1 MGYKRAK
8 FMALDNEILEQFESK
23 VPKGQ
28 WTKKIEEL
36 MRVYVEE
43 NQKGG
48 D

>member
-8 FMALDNEILEQFESK
+8 YMALDSEILEKFESK

-36 MRVYVEE
+36 MTNFI
-43 NQKGG
+43 NQ